1 MQYYQ
6 RYCQLYQTLKTIQLG
21 CPVSSKIRWRDKTTT
36 VSFLVECWDWELF
49 KDKCLIFPVA
59 ARPARREYSVASL
72 GNPNHLVYDLYL
84 FTSDLWYRNDKSKN
98 FQNQIL
104 NWLLGQKVFS
114 HKLTLDLWL
123 VQSTHTV
130 VGMLNVSPIRTK
142 FLVCLEDSDQ
152 SWWSVLL
159 EWQPRHWL
167 IQSIQRDVFLI
178 WKQIGL
184 RDNRNGVLA
193 CFRYF

>member
-1 MQYYQ
+1 MRVICGDQTDYVWPAVLDIINIMNMQYYQ

-59 ARPARREYSVASL
+59 ARPVRREYSVASL

-104 NWLLGQKVFS
+104 NWLLGKKVFS
-114 HKLTLDLWL
+114 HKLTLDLLL
-123 VQSTHTV
+123 VQSTH
-130 VGMLNVSPIRTK
+130 S
-142 FLVCLEDSDQ
+142 Q
-152 SWWSVLL
+152 LL
-159 EWQPRHWL
+159 EC
-167 IQSIQRDVFLI
+167 SMFFL
-178 WKQIGL
+178 
-184 RDNRNGVLA
+184 
-193 CFRYF
+193 